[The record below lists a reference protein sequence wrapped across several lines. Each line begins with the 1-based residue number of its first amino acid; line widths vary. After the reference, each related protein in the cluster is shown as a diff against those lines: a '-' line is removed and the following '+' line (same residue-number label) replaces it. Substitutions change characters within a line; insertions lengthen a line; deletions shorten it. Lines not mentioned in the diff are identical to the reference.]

1 MDMGE
6 QQAGPPG
13 GPQSPAGGVMVCLT
27 IADGRVTVEQV
38 QPGQSPTGQGQDM
51 DIGAALKAVLDIYEG
66 QEDGGDQFAA
76 GLREGSPKQEPKPT
90 MTGMRLG

>member
-6 QQAGPPG
+6 PKAAPDAPG
-13 GPQSPAGGVMVCLT
+13 GAVMVCLT
-27 IADGRVTVEQV
+27 IADGRVTLEQV
-38 QPGQSPTGQGQDM
+38 QPGQQPTGQGQDM

-76 GLREGSPKQEPKPT
+76 GLREGVPGKEPKPT
-90 MTGMRLG
+90 ATGMRIG